1 MTRRSFPTGGVSHE
15 AAPHVADV
23 ETAFS
28 RVPPVRWTMVANRV
42 WWRDRGGGQERPEG
56 ANLPSITEKRNVL
69 ESQDV
74 KDPALRDP
82 HLGDDG
88 QGEEREVHEGV
99 LDRPEPPGMLFESA

>member
-1 MTRRSFPTGGVSHE
+1 MRQHHMLQTWKRPFPGFHPCGGL
-15 AAPHVADV
+15 
-23 ETAFS
+23 
-28 RVPPVRWTMVANRV
+28 
-42 WWRDRGGGQERPEG
+42 WWPIASGGGTGEG
-56 ANLPSITEKRNVL
+56 ARSARRARISPQSQKKRNVL

-99 LDRPEPPGMLFESA
+99 LDRAEPPGMLFESA